1 MKEFLVNSVEETF
14 QVANKIAEIIN
25 MPAIILLHG
34 DLGAGK
40 THFVKGFAKALGCED
55 LVTSPTFTIMNEY
68 LGGKF
73 PIYHFDMYRLQ
84 DCEEARMLGFDEYFD
99 MKSLK
104 GISIVEWPE
113 NVNGLIDYEKVV
125 DIQILKRENQD
136 ERLIRVRGEL
146 CW

>member
-1 MKEFLVNSVEETF
+1 MKEFIVGSVEETF
-14 QVANKIAEIIN
+14 QIANKIAGCIHK
-25 MPAIILLHG
+25 PVIILLHG

-99 MKSLK
+99 TNSLK

-113 NVNGLIDYEKVV
+113 NVEGLIEGTVI
-125 DIQILKRENQD
+125 DIEILKRENQD